1 MGMENF
7 DINRF
12 FKILCNCK
20 LYICFVLIL
29 FIVMGYFYSFY
40 YVTPLYDSS
49 ATVVLVQNEN
59 LENENNDFSITQA
72 DIALNQNLLSTYT
85 KIAKSTK
92 VLEQVINNLN
102 LDISANDLSNLVS
115 VEAVNNAEVFKISV
129 VNEDKFL
136 AASITSELLNVFS
149 NEVQSLYNMNNV
161 YTIDMAKVNDTP
173 YNVNHF
179 KDIIIFA
186 FIGIFAS
193 LGIVIIVYLLDT
205 TIKSEHEVEYYTKLP
220 VLSTIPKYL
229 DNQSKTFSE
238 LIVNAEPKSPIAE
251 CFKTFRTNIMFSI
264 QNKKLNTIL
273 VTSGSMGEGKSFVSS
288 NLAVSFA
295 KSGKKV
301 ILVDTDMRKGRV
313 HKIFNLMNNAG
324 LSNVL
329 SNIGINGST
338 VNINNYIQKSG
349 VPNLHIMTSGDV
361 PPNPSEL
368 LSSINMRRFLE
379 ALNTQYDIV
388 ICDGTPCTLVTDS
401 VILSKI
407 VDTTVIVTAA
417 KISKLDT
424 LNKIKKS
431 ITIVGGNIGGV
442 VINKMPISAKSY
454 QNKYYYGNHNEV
466 YTGFDMENDMDDS
479 LLDNV
484 LCISEDVFIDT
495 EIEPTE
501 SLDTDYD
508 SSNYENNNFDKLSN
522 ILLDNSKD
530 IAELKG
536 LYKNVVQDSL
546 DIVYKNENAASVM
559 KQIENIKELYQSN
572 IDTQN
577 EYIAVIDDKISNFRL
592 EENSNAILDE
602 LNSIKASY
610 EDAINYQNEYIAEL
624 DSKIADIDVDGDTN
638 TNAILD
644 ELNNIKTSYENAI
657 SSQNEYIDEYIS
669 DLNDRIASFNVTDNF
684 SSILSELNNIKNSYE
699 DSINSQ
705 NEYLSGKVEDNSNA
719 VLDELYNFKISYE
732 EGISSQNEYI
742 ARKVRNNSNSILD
755 ELNNMK
761 STYENSINSQTEY
774 LDKKVGNNSSV
785 ILDKL
790 NNIKNSYE
798 DSINSQNEYLSGK
811 VEDNSNAVLDELYN
825 FKISYEEGISSQNEY
840 IARKVRNNSNSIL
853 DELNNMKSTYE
864 NSINSQTEYLDKK
877 VGNNSSVILDK
888 LNNIKNSYEDSIVYQ
903 NAYIDERIENNSNNI
918 LDELNNIKASY
929 ENAINYQTRCVAE
942 LDNRIA
948 NLGLDDDFN
957 IVLDELNTIKA
968 TYQDAIMLQ
977 TEYIAELDNTIAN
990 FRAELDNTIANFK
1003 LEDNFSLLLNE
1014 LNTIKV
1020 SYENAVNSQNSEF
1033 TNLKDGISNINNNDV
1048 LSAVSNIYKQLENIN
1063 SKFDYLE
1070 KKSKDNEALIKKM
1083 VKENTERSIKVTD
1096 IRKLDDKVV
1105 RMKDYLKNISNLDN
1119 SSSNDMDQNNDVIL
1133 ANSIVESVNTET
1145 IKTTQKEE
1153 TVKEKPAKVVN
1164 ADKIT
1169 KKQEIAEEKPA
1180 KLAKA
1185 DKVTKKEEIVKE
1197 KPAKLAKTN
1206 KVTKKEETIN
1216 EKNIQVT
1223 KTDKIREDNISKG
1236 ANVNEQRSSV
1246 VDYSIAKSKMKKG
1259 FFGFA
1264 SRHEEEDEPIN
1275 IVSQIL
1281 CKNNEESVG

>member
-40 YVTPLYDSS
+40 YVTPLYNSS

-59 LENENNDFSITQA
+59 LGNENNDFSITQA

-92 VLEQVINNLN
+92 VLEQVINNLS

-161 YTIDMAKVNDTP
+161 YTIDMAKVSDTP

-179 KDIIIFA
+179 KDITIFA
-186 FIGIFAS
+186 FIGICAS
-193 LGIVIIVYLLDT
+193 LGIVVIVYLLDT

-229 DNQSKTFSE
+229 DNQSKAFSE

-798 DSINSQNEYLSGK
+798 DSI
-811 VEDNSNAVLDELYN
+811 
-825 FKISYEEGISSQNEY
+825 
-840 IARKVRNNSNSIL
+840 
-853 DELNNMKSTYE
+853 
-864 NSINSQTEYLDKK
+864 
-877 VGNNSSVILDK
+877 
-888 LNNIKNSYEDSIVYQ
+888 VYQ

-1105 RMKDYLKNISNLDN
+1105 RMKDYLNNISNLDN